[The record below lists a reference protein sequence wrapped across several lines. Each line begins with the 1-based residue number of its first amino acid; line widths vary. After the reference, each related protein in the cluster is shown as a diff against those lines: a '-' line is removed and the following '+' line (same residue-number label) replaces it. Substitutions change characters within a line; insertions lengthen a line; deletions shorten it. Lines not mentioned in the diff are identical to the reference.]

1 MTWCRGRPNDPIK
14 ARLKEHPYR
23 ICIAARAQSWK
34 RVRVPQCSG
43 RPPPPAADIA
53 ILRLVSNE
61 RGFVDLYKCNE
72 DDGETANNDE
82 NAAGRKV
89 WAADSQESGSP
100 PPSPSESTASETA
113 PTLVHIKQENMV
125 PGIDSK
131 EYYGT
136 DFGLPDTYL
145 PQNFADYGRLYRP
158 LDIPS
163 RGFLDH
169 VLKIPNGKDD
179 EGKDDSLSET
189 SDFNLPSELI
199 FKSGGI
205 YARMNVS
212 SGTKYG
218 PFNGKW
224 ETQPLDRRYAWE
236 VLGKNGVRGWLDG
249 TTDKSNWLK
258 FVRSTN
264 YTHDVNV
271 QHLLLAGQIWYKVT
285 RDISSGQE
293 LLLGPRTPLPL
304 QDVLAAG
311 GREGSS
317 VNSSSGSQ
325 ALTEDEE
332 REDTEPRCSFCDA
345 PFPNIDA
352 LDRHLIQAHAQ
363 PAAAYHCELCNR
375 AYSSRALLLRHR
387 ALTHTDIRKY
397 PCENCPKVFTDPS
410 NLQRHIRAQHVGARS
425 HACPE
430 CGKTFATS
438 SGLKQHTHIH
448 SSVKPFQCKVCF
460 KAYTQ
465 FSNLCRHKRMH
476 VACRA
481 LVECQKCGQS
491 FTSYASL
498 TKHKRFCDTAS
509 AANVNLRGQLPQGL
523 AQISPIPNVMNT
535 PNSTNPFPMYRPS
548 LPLPYNTFA
557 HYPALFSA
565 AAAACP
571 PEFLSPLLFNV
582 QGARLA
588 MEQDMAYNANL
599 VAKQQQEGRMSVKSV
614 DSSASVEEVKKT
626 EPDVDVIQKDD
637 SERVTPKPQNPYL
650 KQSPVEESGSKNSTI
665 MSLTQS
671 LAPFNYSRDNIKHSP
686 YNLSLKLNNNDITE
700 TKPSSLSPKDLSKSV
715 KNVEKK
721 SEYSD
726 EDMDLKKEQNDQPLD
741 LSITRKNDKESE
753 PENDDRSFRN
763 SSVKSY
769 SPPESPMERDTK
781 TPENDTTDV
790 DVEAVEP
797 KREDSPQIVSPPLA
811 FPMPVHPQHNASLMD
826 MYRPRFPPFQTPD
839 SILNSHSPYVPSP
852 FNFLSPLLGTDG
864 PERQPNYAKFREL
877 SAGSG
882 KLRDRYACKFC
893 GKVFPRSA
901 NLTRHLRTHTGEQP
915 YKCKYC
921 ERSFSIS
928 SNLQRHVRNIHNKE
942 RPFRCPLCDRCFGQQ
957 TNLDRHLKK
966 HEAEGGDSPS
976 SADTEQDACFDDIRS
991 FMGKVT
997 CSPGARSAAN
1007 SPHTPHPSHPS
1018 HAPRPPLA
1026 IST

>member
-1 MTWCRGRPNDPIK
+1 MK
-14 ARLKEHPYR
+14 M
-23 ICIAARAQSWK
+23 S
-34 RVRVPQCSG
+34 
-43 RPPPPAADIA
+43 
-53 ILRLVSNE
+53 
-61 RGFVDLYKCNE
+61 
-72 DDGETANNDE
+72 
-82 NAAGRKV
+82 
-89 WAADSQESGSP
+89 AADSQESGSP
-100 PPSPSESTASETA
+100 PPSPSESTTSETA

-131 EYYGT
+131 KYFGAA

-145 PQNFADYGRLYRP
+145 PQSFSEYSRVYRP
-158 LDIPS
+158 LDIPNQ
-163 RGFLDH
+163 GFLDH

-179 EGKDDSLSET
+179 DGKEDNVSES
-189 SDFNLPSELI
+189 SDFNLPSELL

-205 YARMNVS
+205 YARINITN
-212 SGTKYG
+212 GTKYG

-224 ETQPLDRRYAWE
+224 ETQPLDRRFAWE

-264 YTHDVNV
+264 YSHDVNV

-285 RDISSGQE
+285 RDIPSGQE

-311 GREGSS
+311 VSGREGSS

-481 LVECQKCGQS
+481 LVECGKCGQS

-498 TKHKRFCDTAS
+498 TKHKRFCDTATS
-509 AANVNLRGQLPQGL
+509 NVNLRGQLPQGL
-523 AQISPIPNVMNT
+523 PQISPIPNVMNT
-535 PNSTNPFPMYRPS
+535 PNNNNPFPMYRPT

-614 DSSASVEEVKKT
+614 DSSASIEDVKK
-626 EPDVDVIQKDD
+626 KDD
-637 SERVTPKPQNPYL
+637 IDVSKKDDERSTPKPQNMFGQQSSPSADEMNA
-650 KQSPVEESGSKNSTI
+650 KQHSSL
-665 MSLTQS
+665 MSLSQS
-671 LAPFNYSRDNIKHSP
+671 LAPFNFLRDEVKHSP

-700 TKPSSLSPKDLSKSV
+700 AKPSSPSPKDLTKNMKEIENNSK
-715 KNVEKK
+715 
-721 SEYSD
+721 YSD
-726 EDMDLKKEQNDQPLD
+726 DEEIETKKEQNDQPLD
-741 LSITRKNDKESE
+741 LSITKKQNDKESE
-753 PENDDRSFRN
+753 AENDDRSFRN

-769 SPPESPMERDTK
+769 SPPESPVMRESK
-781 TPENDTTDV
+781 TPENETTDV
-790 DVEAVEP
+790 DVEAVEL

-811 FPMPVHPQHNASLMD
+811 FPMPVHPQHNTSLID
-826 MYRPRFPPFQTPD
+826 AMYRPRFPPFQPSD

-864 PERQPNYAKFREL
+864 PERQPSAYAKFREL

-997 CSPGARSAAN
+997 CSPGGRSPAGS
-1007 SPHTPHPSHPS
+1007 SPHPPHPA

>member
-1 MTWCRGRPNDPIK
+1 MDKIGVVLT
-14 ARLKEHPYR
+14 
-23 ICIAARAQSWK
+23 
-34 RVRVPQCSG
+34 
-43 RPPPPAADIA
+43 
-53 ILRLVSNE
+53 
-61 RGFVDLYKCNE
+61 
-72 DDGETANNDE
+72 T
-82 NAAGRKV
+82 
-89 WAADSQESGSP
+89 ADSQESGSP
-100 PPSPSESTASETA
+100 PPSPTDSAASESA
-113 PTLVHIKQENMV
+113 PTLVHIKQETMA
-125 PGIDSK
+125 PGTDIK
-131 EYYGT
+131 EYYGSL
-136 DFGLPDTYL
+136 DFGITDTYL
-145 PQNFADYGRLYRP
+145 PPNYAEYERNYLSRP
-158 LDIPS
+158 LDLPNQ
-163 RGFLDH
+163 RCLD
-169 VLKIPNGKDD
+169 PGKSPGERD
-179 EGKDDSLSET
+179 EDSKEDGELDVNSEL
-189 SDFNLPSELI
+189 NLPSELVL
-199 FKSGGI
+199 KGGGI
-205 YARMNVS
+205 FARVNIPN
-212 SGTKYG
+212 GAKYG

-236 VLGKNGVRGWLDG
+236 VLGKNGIRGWLDG
-249 TTDKSNWLK
+249 TTEKTNWLK
-258 FVRSTN
+258 LVRSTN
-264 YTHDVNV
+264 YPHDVNV
-271 QHLLLAGQIWYKVT
+271 QHLLVAGQIWYKVT
-285 RDISSGQE
+285 REIVSGQE

-304 QDVLAAG
+304 QDVLAAA
-311 GREGSS
+311 GRDSS
-317 VNSSSGSQ
+317 NINSSSGSQ
-325 ALTEDEE
+325 SVGEEEE
-332 REDTEPRCSFCDA
+332 REDTEPRCSFCDS
-345 PFPNIDA
+345 PFPNIDV

-363 PAAAYHCELCNR
+363 PAAAFHCELCNR

-387 ALTHTDIRKY
+387 ALAHTDIRKY

-481 LVECQKCGQS
+481 LVECGKCGQS

-498 TKHKRFCDTAS
+498 TKHKRFCDTAT

-523 AQISPIPNVMNT
+523 PQIPPLPNVGMNT
-535 PNSTNPFPMYRPS
+535 PNNANPFPMYRGPG

-571 PEFLSPLLFNV
+571 PEFLNPLLFNV

-588 MEQDMAYNANL
+588 MEHDMAMSANL
-599 VAKQQQEGRMSVKSV
+599 ASKHQEERMSVKSM
-614 DSSASVEEVKKT
+614 DSTTSLEDVKRSK
-626 EPDVDVIQKDD
+626 D
-637 SERVTPKPQNPYL
+637 SEFDGNKREDNLDRNTPTNSHGLYVKPSLPSAE
-650 KQSPVEESGSKNSTI
+650 QSSTQQRRSPAKPIPAPINS
-665 MSLTQS
+665 
-671 LAPFNYSRDNIKHSP
+671 FNFSRDDIKQNTP
-686 YNLSLKLNNNDITE
+686 FNLSLKLNNNDCVGRTSVS
-700 TKPSSLSPKDLSKSV
+700 PSTAKDLPNNSGNDVDKHS
-715 KNVEKK
+715 
-721 SEYSD
+721 SYSD
-726 EDMDLKKEQNDQPLD
+726 TEEDVKKDQGDQPLD
-741 LSITRKNDKESE
+741 LSVAKKQSDKESE
-753 PENDDRSFRN
+753 IDNDDRSFRN

-769 SPPESPMERDTK
+769 SPPESPNERETK
-781 TPENDTTDV
+781 TPENDTIDV
-790 DVEAVEP
+790 DVEGVEP
-797 KREDSPQIVSPPLA
+797 KREDSPQQMVSTPLA
-811 FPMPVHPQHNASLMD
+811 FPMPVHPQHNNSLID
-826 MYRPRFPPFQTPD
+826 AMYRPRFPSFHTASD
-839 SILNSHSPYVPSP
+839 SLLNSSHSPYVPSP

-864 PERQPNYAKFREL
+864 PDRQPGAYAKFREL
-877 SAGSG
+877 SAGTG

-976 SADTEQDACFDDIRS
+976 SADTEREDAYFDDIRS

-997 CSPGARSAAN
+997 CSPGARTPPAT
-1007 SPHTPHPSHPS
+1007 SPHAPHPPHPP
-1018 HAPRPPLA
+1018 HRPSLA

>member
-1 MTWCRGRPNDPIK
+1 MRSK
-14 ARLKEHPYR
+14 AVARRFHNKENGV
-23 ICIAARAQSWK
+23 A
-34 RVRVPQCSG
+34 V
-43 RPPPPAADIA
+43 
-53 ILRLVSNE
+53 E
-61 RGFVDLYKCNE
+61 NE
-72 DDGETANNDE
+72 DPSSNN
-82 NAAGRKV
+82 
-89 WAADSQESGSP
+89 ADSQESGSP
-100 PPSPSESTASETA
+100 PTSPAYSATSESA
-113 PTLVHIKQENMV
+113 PTLVHIKQETMP
-125 PGIDSK
+125 PGSDLK
-131 EYYGT
+131 EYYAAL
-136 DFGLPDTYL
+136 DFGLPDAYL
-145 PQNFADYGRLYRP
+145 PNKFDYGRNFELP
-158 LDIPS
+158 Q
-163 RGFLDH
+163 FEMFQEEE
-169 VLKIPNGKDD
+169 LKELIPN
-179 EGKDDSLSET
+179 
-189 SDFNLPSELI
+189 ELML
-199 FKSGGI
+199 KSGGI
-205 YARMNVS
+205 FARVNIP

-224 ETQPLDRRYAWE
+224 ETQPLDRRFAWE
-236 VLGKNGVRGWLDG
+236 VLGKKGVRCWLDG
-249 TTDKSNWLK
+249 TTDKTNWLK
-258 FVRSTN
+258 IVRSTN
-264 YTHDVNV
+264 FPQDVNV
-271 QHLLLAGQIWYKVT
+271 QHLLLGGQIWYQVS
-285 RDISSGQE
+285 RDVPSGQE

-304 QDVLAAG
+304 QDVFAAG
-311 GREGSS
+311 GRENSTVTAS
-317 VNSSSGSQ
+317 VPKHD
-325 ALTEDEE
+325 EEE

-352 LDRHLIQAHAQ
+352 LDRHLIQAHGQ
-363 PAAAYHCELCNR
+363 PASAFHCELCNR

-410 NLQRHIRAQHVGARS
+410 NLQRHIRAAHVGARS

-481 LVECQKCGQS
+481 LVECGKCGQS
-491 FTSYASL
+491 FNSYASL
-498 TKHKRFCDTAS
+498 TKHKRFCDTAA

-523 AQISPIPNVMNT
+523 SQIPPLPNVMNT
-535 PNSTNPFPMYRPS
+535 PNNTPPFPMYRPG
-548 LPLPYNTFA
+548 LHLPYNSFA
-557 HYPALFSA
+557 HHYPALFSA

-588 MEQDMAYNANL
+588 MEHDMAMNANL
-599 VAKQQQEGRMSVKSV
+599 ISKMSGNKMMDTSFEDKKSTDVDVDSVKS
-614 DSSASVEEVKKT
+614 DSYEGR
-626 EPDVDVIQKDD
+626 I
-637 SERVTPKPQNPYL
+637 TPKPQSLYV
-650 KQSPVEESGSKNSTI
+650 KQSPPSAEEASSQQRPSPVMPLSTSISSFNLKNEE
-665 MSLTQS
+665 
-671 LAPFNYSRDNIKHSP
+671 ANHSP
-686 YNLSLKLNNNDITE
+686 FNLSLKLNNNEI
-700 TKPSSLSPKDLSKSV
+700 PSKEDEAAASPKDLSKSYSSET
-715 KNVEKK
+715 EKK
-721 SEYSD
+721 STYSD
-726 EDMDLKKEQNDQPLD
+726 DEQEDKKEQNDQPLD
-741 LSITRKNDKESE
+741 LSVTKKQCDKESDVE
-753 PENDDRSFRN
+753 YDDHSFRN

-769 SPPESPMERDTK
+769 SPPESPLERDNK
-781 TPENDTTDV
+781 TPENETTDV

-797 KREDSPQIVSPPLA
+797 KRDDSPDQLVSPSLA
-811 FPMPVHPQHNASLMD
+811 FPMPVHPQHNNSLIEA
-826 MYRPRFPPFQTPD
+826 MYRPRFPTFHSHSTD
-839 SILNSHSPYVPSP
+839 SILNSSHSPYVPSP

-864 PERQPNYAKFREL
+864 PDRQTNAYAKFREL

-997 CSPGARSAAN
+997 CSPGSRTPPAS
-1007 SPHTPHPSHPS
+1007 SPVALPHPPTHPAHPAHPSHRPS
-1018 HAPRPPLA
+1018 LA
-1026 IST
+1026 ITT

>member
-1 MTWCRGRPNDPIK
+1 MRSK
-14 ARLKEHPYR
+14 AVARRLHSQGKGE
-23 ICIAARAQSWK
+23 
-34 RVRVPQCSG
+34 
-43 RPPPPAADIA
+43 
-53 ILRLVSNE
+53 
-61 RGFVDLYKCNE
+61 
-72 DDGETANNDE
+72 DGEANAVE
-82 NAAGRKV
+82 NEA
-89 WAADSQESGSP
+89 AADSQESGSP
-100 PPSPSESTASETA
+100 PPSPTESTASETA

-125 PGIDSK
+125 PGIDSR
-131 EYYGT
+131 EYYGA
-136 DFGLPDTYL
+136 DFGLPETYL
-145 PQNFADYGRLYRP
+145 PQNYSDYGRLYSDMQNP
-158 LDIPS
+158 
-163 RGFLDH
+163 GFLDH
-169 VLKIPNGKDD
+169 DLKIPNGKDEKD
-179 EGKDDSLSET
+179 EDTD
-189 SDFNLPSELI
+189 NVPPELI
-199 FKSGGI
+199 YKTGGI
-205 YARMNVS
+205 YARFNVT

-249 TTDKSNWLK
+249 TADKSNWLK
-258 FVRSTN
+258 FVRSSN
-264 YTHDVNV
+264 YSHDVNV

-285 RDISSGQE
+285 RDIPSGQE

-304 QDVLAAG
+304 QDVLSAG

-332 REDTEPRCSFCDA
+332 REDTEPRCSYCDA

-375 AYSSRALLLRHR
+375 AYCSRPLLLRHR

-397 PCENCPKVFTDPS
+397 PCENCPK
-410 NLQRHIRAQHVGARS
+410 RHIRAQHVGARS

-498 TKHKRFCDTAS
+498 TKHKRFCDTAT
-509 AANVNLRGQLPQGL
+509 AGNVNMRGQLSQGL
-523 AQISPIPNVMNT
+523 PQISPIPNVMNT
-535 PNSTNPFPMYRPS
+535 PNNTNPFPMYRPT

-588 MEQDMAYNANL
+588 MEQNMAYNANL
-599 VAKQQQEGRMSVKSV
+599 VAKQQQDGRMSVKSV
-614 DSSASVEEVKKT
+614 DSSASVEEVKRQ
-626 EPDVDVIQKDD
+626 ENEVDVIKKDEN
-637 SERVTPKPQNPYL
+637 ERVTPKPQNPFL
-650 KQSPVEESGSKNSTI
+650 KHISQSDEISKHSS
-665 MSLTQS
+665 MSSSSS
-671 LAPFNYSRDNIKHSP
+671 LAPFNFSRDNIKSP
-686 YNLSLKLNNNDITE
+686 NNLSLKINSIDIME
-700 TKPSSLSPKDLSKSV
+700 TKSSSPSPTDLSKSV
-715 KNVEKK
+715 KVTDKK
-721 SEYSD
+721 ADYFEEE
-726 EDMDLKKEQNDQPLD
+726 EDTKKEQNDQPLD
-741 LSITRKNDKESE
+741 LSITRKSVKNSE
-753 PENDDRSFRN
+753 QENDDRSFRN

-769 SPPESPMERDTK
+769 SPAESPLERDTK

-797 KREDSPQIVSPPLA
+797 KREESPQIVSPSLA
-811 FPMPVHPQHNASLMD
+811 FPMPVHPQHNTSLMD
-826 MYRPRFPPFQTPD
+826 MYRPRFPTFQPSE

-864 PERQPNYAKFREL
+864 PERQSNYAKFREL

-997 CSPGARSAAN
+997 CSPGARSTAD
-1007 SPHTPHPSHPS
+1007 SPHTPHSSHPS
-1018 HAPRPPLA
+1018 HASRPPLA

>member
-1 MTWCRGRPNDPIK
+1 MRSKAVARRLNAQGNEEEGDFASTND
-14 ARLKEHPYR
+14 
-23 ICIAARAQSWK
+23 
-34 RVRVPQCSG
+34 
-43 RPPPPAADIA
+43 
-53 ILRLVSNE
+53 
-61 RGFVDLYKCNE
+61 
-72 DDGETANNDE
+72 
-82 NAAGRKV
+82 NAAV
-89 WAADSQESGSP
+89 DSQESGSS
-100 PPSPSESTASETA
+100 PPSPTDSAASESA
-113 PTLVHIKQENMV
+113 PTLVHIKQETMV
-125 PGIDSK
+125 PGLDSK
-131 EYYGT
+131 DYLGT
-136 DFGLPDTYL
+136 ADFGIPETYI
-145 PQNFADYGRLYRP
+145 PQNVNYGRNYL
-158 LDIPS
+158 S
-163 RGFLDH
+163 RTLPNHGFLDPIM
-169 VLKIPNGKDD
+169 KIPNEKDD
-179 EGKDDSLSET
+179 DSKDGIQSEC
-189 SDFNLPSELI
+189 SDFNLPAELV
-199 FKSGGI
+199 FQSGGI
-205 YARMNVS
+205 FARTNIC
-212 SGTKYG
+212 SGVKYG

-224 ETQPLDRRYAWE
+224 ETQPLDRRFAWE

-249 TTDKSNWLK
+249 TTDKTNWLK

-264 YTHDVNV
+264 YSNDVNV
-271 QHLLLAGQIWYKVT
+271 QHLLLAGQIWYKVVG
-285 RDISSGQE
+285 DIASGQE

-311 GREGSS
+311 GRETVSQQSS
-317 VNSSSGSQ
+317 VSLS
-325 ALTEDEE
+325 LTEDEE
-332 REDTEPRCSFCDA
+332 REDSEPRCSFCDA

-363 PAAAYHCELCNR
+363 PAAAFHCELCNR

-397 PCENCPKVFTDPS
+397 PCENCPK
-410 NLQRHIRAQHVGARS
+410 RHIRAQHVGARS

-481 LVECQKCGQS
+481 LVECGKCGQS

-498 TKHKRFCDTAS
+498 TKHKRFCETATAS
-509 AANVNLRGQLPQGL
+509 NVNLRGPMSQGL
-523 AQISPIPNVMNT
+523 PQISPLQGVMNN
-535 PNSTNPFPMYRPS
+535 PNGNNPFPMYRPTLS
-548 LPLPYNTFA
+548 LPYNTFA

-588 MEQDMAYNANL
+588 MEQDMAFNANL
-599 VAKQQQEGRMSVKSV
+599 MAKQDGRMSVKSV
-614 DSSASVEEVKKT
+614 DSSTSQEDSKKNKFKIDIDVKKEDDIEGEANNKHNSYSRQSSISVEEISPK
-626 EPDVDVIQKDD
+626 QH
-637 SERVTPKPQNPYL
+637 STP
-650 KQSPVEESGSKNSTI
+650 I
-665 MSLTQS
+665 MPMT
-671 LAPFNYSRDNIKHSP
+671 H
-686 YNLSLKLNNNDITE
+686 
-700 TKPSSLSPKDLSKSV
+700 SLSPFNFTRDRMKQSSAYNFSLKINNNEITKAPSPSPRDLTTSTNQQDENKDC
-715 KNVEKK
+715 
-721 SEYSD
+721 SD
-726 EDMDLKKEQNDQPLD
+726 EENENNGKRDENEQPLD
-741 LSITRKNDKESE
+741 LSIARKQNDKESE
-753 PENDDRSFRN
+753 IENDDHSFRN
-763 SSVKSY
+763 SVKSY
-769 SPPESPMERDTK
+769 SPPESPMDRDSK
-781 TPENDTTDV
+781 TPENETTDV

-797 KREDSPQIVSPPLA
+797 KREDSPHLVSPIA
-811 FPMPVHPQHNASLMD
+811 FPMPVHPHSNLMD
-826 MYRPRFPPFQTPD
+826 MYRPRFPPFHSPSD
-839 SILNSHSPYVPSP
+839 SILNSAHSQYVPSP

-864 PERQPNYAKFREL
+864 PERQPSAYAKFREL

-997 CSPGARSAAN
+997 CSPGGRSPAGG
-1007 SPHTPHPSHPS
+1007 SPHPSHPA

>member
-1 MTWCRGRPNDPIK
+1 MK
-14 ARLKEHPYR
+14 M
-23 ICIAARAQSWK
+23 S
-34 RVRVPQCSG
+34 
-43 RPPPPAADIA
+43 
-53 ILRLVSNE
+53 
-61 RGFVDLYKCNE
+61 
-72 DDGETANNDE
+72 
-82 NAAGRKV
+82 
-89 WAADSQESGSP
+89 AADSQESGSP
-100 PPSPSESTASETA
+100 PPSPTDSAASESA
-113 PTLVHIKQENMV
+113 PTLVHIKQETMA
-125 PGIDSK
+125 PGTDMK
-131 EYYGT
+131 EYYNSL
-136 DFGLPDTYL
+136 DFGLNITYL
-145 PQNFADYGRLYRP
+145 TSYDASRNYLPRP
-158 LDIPS
+158 LDLPNQ
-163 RGFLDH
+163 RFLETKSPDR
-169 VLKIPNGKDD
+169 NEDFND
-179 EGKDDSLSET
+179 ESDKAELSLS
-189 SDFNLPSELI
+189 LPSELVL
-199 FKSGGI
+199 KSGGVFSRGNI
-205 YARMNVS
+205 PC
-212 SGTKYG
+212 GTKYG

-224 ETQPLDRRYAWE
+224 VGQPYDRRYAWAI
-236 VLGKNGVRGWLDG
+236 VGKNGVRGWLDG
-249 TTDKSNWLK
+249 REDKSNWMK
-258 FVRSTN
+258 FVNSTN
-264 YTHDVNV
+264 YPHDVNL
-271 QHLLLAGQIWYKVT
+271 QHLLHAGQVYYKVT
-285 RDISSGQE
+285 RDIPPGQE
-293 LLLGPRTPLPL
+293 LLLKPRTPLPL
-304 QDVLAAG
+304 QDLLIPQD
-311 GREGSS
+311 REGSS
-317 VNSSSGSQ
+317 ANSSSTQ
-325 ALTEDEE
+325 PLTEDEE
-332 REDTEPRCSFCDA
+332 REETEPRCSFCDA
-345 PFPNIDA
+345 PYPTIDA
-352 LDRHLIQAHAQ
+352 LDRHLVQAHAQ
-363 PAAAYHCELCNR
+363 PAAAFHCELCNR
-375 AYSSRALLLRHR
+375 AYSTRALLLRHR

-476 VACRA
+476 SACRA
-481 LVECQKCGQS
+481 LVECGKCGQS

-498 TKHKRFCDTAS
+498 TKHKRFCDTAT

-523 AQISPIPNVMNT
+523 PQIPSLSNVMNT
-535 PNSTNPFPMYRPS
+535 PNNTNPFPMYRGPA

-588 MEQDMAYNANL
+588 MEHDMAMNANL
-599 VAKQQQEGRMSVKSV
+599 VAKQQEGRMSVKSM
-614 DSSASVEEVKKT
+614 DSTNSLEDMKKSM
-626 EPDVDVIQKDD
+626 DVDIEIKKRDTNV
-637 SERVTPKPQNPYL
+637 ERVATPQNLYV
-650 KQSPVEESGSKNSTI
+650 KQSPPSAEEASSKQRPSPVMPMPTAV
-665 MSLTQS
+665 
-671 LAPFNYSRDNIKHSP
+671 APFRFSREEMKHNSP
-686 YNLSLKLNNNDITE
+686 FNLSMKL
-700 TKPSSLSPKDLSKSV
+700 SSDEVGMKSISPRLPKDLSKTLRG
-715 KNVEKK
+715 ETDKK
-721 SEYSD
+721 SVYSD
-726 EDMDLKKEQNDQPLD
+726 VEEDSRKDQIDQPLD
-741 LSITRKNDKESE
+741 LSVTRKNNDKESDV
-753 PENDDRSFRN
+753 ENDDVNSFRN
-763 SSVKSY
+763 LSVKSY
-769 SPPESPMERDTK
+769 SPPESPIDRDSK

-797 KREDSPQIVSPPLA
+797 KREESPMVSPLA
-811 FPMPVHPQHNASLMD
+811 FPMPVHPQHNNSLIEA
-826 MYRPRFPPFQTPD
+826 MYRPRFPQFHTASD
-839 SILNSHSPYVPSP
+839 SLLSSSHSPYVPSP

-864 PERQPNYAKFREL
+864 PDRQPSAYAKFREL

-997 CSPGARSAAN
+997 CSPGVGSPSGT
-1007 SPHTPHPSHPS
+1007 SPHTPHGPHRPS
-1018 HAPRPPLA
+1018 ALA
-1026 IST
+1026 ITT